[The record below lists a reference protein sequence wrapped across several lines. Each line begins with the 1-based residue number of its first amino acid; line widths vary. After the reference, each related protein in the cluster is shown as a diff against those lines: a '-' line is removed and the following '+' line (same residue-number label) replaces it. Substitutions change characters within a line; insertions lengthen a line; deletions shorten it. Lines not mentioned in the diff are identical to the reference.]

1 MYEVPGS
8 HARKVSGVEY
18 ISWQPFVK
26 QKHRDKWANFTREQ
40 QDWYKE
46 SKDLGNL
53 QSSEGLTEYD
63 LNSTMREYIWI
74 GNRSVGGAVK
84 VAPAGRLLA
93 PIFQCS
99 PAPYSPL
106 FFNYDM
112 MSEWYMPKMLPSLRK
127 TRSGLMTK
135 FNPAFATPPDS
146 FAGVGFQDSFH
157 DQFSTSSI
165 NGSVDHPQFLFIR
178 SSKT

>member
-1 MYEVPGS
+1 MAQTVSAAGRGTSNDFPFVRVPMYEVPGS
-8 HARKVSGVEY
+8 HARIVSGVEY

-84 VAPAGRLLA
+84 EAPPGRLLA

-106 FFNYDM
+106 CQGCYQ
-112 MSEWYMPKMLPSLRK
+112 
-127 TRSGLMTK
+127 
-135 FNPAFATPPDS
+135 
-146 FAGVGFQDSFH
+146 V
-157 DQFSTSSI
+157 
-165 NGSVDHPQFLFIR
+165 
-178 SSKT
+178 